1 MGRPP
6 AGRGPVRGP
15 TLFAVDRAGLL
26 ELVASEPVVSKL
38 IEAARADSEPTLDVT
53 CPGALRPLV
62 AAALTEQSDTPLLVV
77 TSTYREAESARDTL
91 RSLLGTDAV
100 AYYPAW
106 ETLPHERLSPRSD
119 TVGRRLAVLRR
130 LAGNSELAPPRIIV
144 APVRAVLQ
152 LAVVSLVLSI
162 RGHRRVEA
170 KMAEMEEKFEKVI
183 ED

>member
-1 MGRPP
+1 M
-6 AGRGPVRGP
+6 
-15 TLFAVDRAGLL
+15 DRAGLL

-100 AYYPAW
+100 AY
-106 ETLPHERLSPRSD
+106 
-119 TVGRRLAVLRR
+119 
-130 LAGNSELAPPRIIV
+130 
-144 APVRAVLQ
+144 
-152 LAVVSLVLSI
+152 
-162 RGHRRVEA
+162 
-170 KMAEMEEKFEKVI
+170 
-183 ED
+183 